1 MKLAEALSLRK
12 DLQKKI
18 DQLSSRLTQNVKIQE
33 GDEPAEQPEELLK
46 VLDECLKQLEELILK
61 INITNLKKERNGRT
75 LTAMMAE
82 RDMLTKRIG
91 ILREAFNAATQTQD
105 RYSRTEIKY
114 VSTIDIKALNKQID
128 HFSQELRK
136 LDMQI
141 QATNFEVDLV

>member
-12 DLQKKI
+12 DLQKKV

-61 INITNLKKERNGRT
+61 INITNLKTERNGRT

-91 ILREAFNAATQTQD
+91 ILREAFEAATQTQD

-114 VSTIDIKALNKQID
+114 ISTIDIKALNKQID

>member
-61 INITNLKKERNGRT
+61 INITNLKTELNGRT

>member
-61 INITNLKKERNGRT
+61 INITNLKTECNGRT

-82 RDMLTKRIG
+82 RDVLTKRIG

>member
-61 INITNLKKERNGRT
+61 INITNLKPERNGRT

-82 RDMLTKRIG
+82 RDVLTKRIS

>member
-61 INITNLKKERNGRT
+61 INITNLKTERNGRT
-75 LTAMMAE
+75 LTSMMAE

-91 ILREAFNAATQTQD
+91 ILREAFEAATQTQD

>member
-61 INITNLKKERNGRT
+61 INITNLKTERNRRT

-82 RDMLTKRIG
+82 RDVLTKRIG

>member
-12 DLQKKI
+12 DLQKKV

-61 INITNLKKERNGRT
+61 INITNLKTERNGRT

-91 ILREAFNAATQTQD
+91 ILREAFDAANET
-105 RYSRTEIKY
+105 
-114 VSTIDIKALNKQID
+114 
-128 HFSQELRK
+128 
-136 LDMQI
+136 
-141 QATNFEVDLV
+141 